1 MKGTS
6 NLTEGGD
13 GVDRKPVP
21 RGREGWLEGISKA
34 RAVIVRILALALK
47 YGPLAGHLA
56 AVFDLSEKLC

>member
-1 MKGTS
+1 M
-6 NLTEGGD
+6 
-13 GVDRKPVP
+13 DRKPVP

-56 AVFDLSEKLC
+56 ALFDLSEKLC